1 MIAVGGQLQSPYG
14 LLTLAPLQ
22 KRDSMQD
29 NNNTVSELNFP
40 FEAVQKMEYIS
51 DMNERIV
58 LIGALGQE
66 EIEITIMKTV
76 KFCE

>member
-29 NNNTVSELNFP
+29 NNNTVSELNSP
-40 FEAVQKMEYIS
+40 SGLSKQW
-51 DMNERIV
+51 
-58 LIGALGQE
+58 GPP
-66 EIEITIMKTV
+66 
-76 KFCE
+76 